1 MGMLKNE
8 LAVGILFFI
17 GMSILG
23 YFTIIMRDEFIETRP
38 YTIVKVE
45 FPDVNGLQRAER
57 VKMMGVSV
65 GSVNNVYLQN
75 RLVIVEMKM
84 YEKVTFYENY
94 SIRIR
99 QESLLSGKFV
109 SLDTGTPYSGSRQNL
124 AIDLSTPLR
133 GEQPSD
139 LFALVEDVISE
150 NRSDI
155 RMSVNNIRDIS
166 SNLKDVTGKIR
177 RGEGTIGKLINED
190 QTQGVKELVKEV
202 RDTVEDAREQAPI
215 TSFIRS
221 ILTIL

>member
-45 FPDVNGLQRAER
+45 FPDVNGLQKAER

-65 GSVNNVYLQN
+65 GTVNSVYLQN
-75 RLVIVEMKM
+75 HSVIVEIKM
-84 YEKVTFYENY
+84 YEKISFYENY

-109 SLDTGTPYSGSRQNL
+109 SIDPGTAYSGSWQNL
-124 AIDLSTPLR
+124 AVDFATPLHGDR
-133 GEQPSD
+133 PSD

-155 RMSVNNIRDIS
+155 RVSVNNLRDIS
-166 SNLKDVTGKIR
+166 NNLKDVTGKIS

-221 ILTIL
+221 IMTIL

>member
-8 LAVGILFFI
+8 LAVGILFFV
-17 GMSILG
+17 GMIILG
-23 YFTIIMRDEFIETRP
+23 YFTIIMRDEFIETRQ
-38 YTIVKVE
+38 YTLVKIE
-45 FPDVNGLQRAER
+45 FPEINGLQKSER

-65 GSVNNVYLQN
+65 GSVNNIFLRN
-75 RLVIVEMKM
+75 RSVIVELKM
-84 YEKVTFYENY
+84 YENISFYENY

-109 SLDTGTPYSGSRQNL
+109 SIDPGTPQTGSHQNL
-124 AIDLSTPLR
+124 QVNTSVPLR
-133 GEQPSD
+133 GDRPSD
-139 LFALVEDVISE
+139 LFALVEDVLSE

-155 RMSVNNIRDIS
+155 RVSVSNLREIS
-166 SNLKDVTGKIR
+166 NNLKDVTGKIS